1 MPRLR
6 QFLRLFSW
14 ILLLAAV
21 WFASARIV
29 PLVDGS
35 QDLPADS
42 LGRGAQRF
50 LDEARTSGAQRIY
63 PQRYQ
68 SAKDALKRARF
79 EMNLQAAGYWGT
91 RDFARAQKSMD
102 EAQRKAF
109 LLWRDTAAHQTR
121 MHKEAARLIA
131 EARESLDSS
140 LDLVEASLPVVSTR
154 SHIADAEMHLK
165 KAQTY
170 LAAARY
176 DEAAAEARAS
186 KSSSDHAHTR
196 SKLSLSRFSDPG
208 NVNRWRGWIRQAV
221 EASKGPAG
229 IAMVV
234 NKEHHVLHVYKAGR
248 LVRTVQVDLGAKSIN
263 QKMHAGDRAT
273 PEGLYRVVK
282 KKGHG
287 QSKFGLALL
296 LNYPNDE
303 DRRRFAELKAR
314 GQLTRRT
321 GIGGLI
327 EIHGQGGLGYDWT
340 DGCVAPDD
348 RDMAVLYNETPLNTV
363 VAIVGSD
370 GGDGP
375 IRSMLRRAESYR

>member
-1 MPRLR
+1 
-6 QFLRLFSW
+6 
-14 ILLLAAV
+14 
-21 WFASARIV
+21 
-29 PLVDGS
+29 
-35 QDLPADS
+35 
-42 LGRGAQRF
+42 
-50 LDEARTSGAQRIY
+50 
-63 PQRYQ
+63 
-68 SAKDALKRARF
+68 
-79 EMNLQAAGYWGT
+79 MNLQVAGFWGT
-91 RDFARAQKSMD
+91 RDFTRAQKSMD

-109 LLWRDTAAHQTR
+109 LLWKDTEAHQDR
-121 MHKEAARLIA
+121 MRKEAERLIA
-131 EARESLDSS
+131 EARESLDDS

-154 SHIADAEMHLK
+154 SHIAAAEMHLK

-186 KSSSDHAHTR
+186 RSSSGHAHAR
-196 SKLSLSRFSDPG
+196 SRLSLSRFSDPG
-208 NVNRWRGWIRQAV
+208 NVSRWRGWIRQAV

-229 IAMVV
+229 IALVV
-234 NKEHHVLHVYKAGR
+234 NKEQHVLQVYKNGR
-248 LVRTVQVDLGAKSIN
+248 LVRTVPVDLGAKSIN

-296 LNYPNDE
+296 LNYPNEE

-370 GGDGP
+370 GGEGP

>member
-1 MPRLR
+1 MPRAHR
-6 QFLRLFSW
+6 FLRLTTW
-14 ILLLAAV
+14 IVLLAAV
-21 WFASARIV
+21 WFASARLV
-29 PLVDGS
+29 PLLDGG
-35 QDLPADS
+35 QALPADS

-50 LDEARTSGAQRIY
+50 LDAARSAGAQRVF

-68 SAKDALKRARF
+68 SAKDGLKRARF
-79 EMNLQAAGYWGT
+79 EMNLQAAGFWGT
-91 RDFARAQKSMD
+91 RNFGRAQTAMD

-109 LLWRDTAAHQTR
+109 LLWRDTATHQKSMR
-121 MHKEAARLIA
+121 RAAERLIA
-131 EARESLDSS
+131 EAREALDDS
-140 LDLVEASLPVVSTR
+140 LDLVEASLPVASTR

-176 DEAAAEARAS
+176 DDAAAEARAS
-186 KSSSDHAHTR
+186 KSASDHAHSR
-196 SKLSLSRFSDPG
+196 SRVSLSRFSDPG

-221 EASKGPAG
+221 DASKGTAG
-229 IAMVV
+229 ISMVV
-234 NKEHHVLHVYKAGR
+234 IKERHLLHVYKGGR
-248 LVRTVQVDLGAKSIN
+248 LARSVRVDLGAKSIN

-282 KKGHG
+282 KKGFG

-303 DRRRFAELKAR
+303 DRRRFADLKAR

-340 DGCVAPDD
+340 DGCVAPGD
-348 RDMAVLYNETPLNTV
+348 RDMEVLYNETPLNTV